1 MPQIPLLLGQHLWV
15 QYTVED
21 VDVIVDP
28 ETGLPLPVVRPE
40 ETRSI
45 GTQVGCQHCG
55 EPLTAG
61 SVAMG
66 CDGSSEDE
74 QP

>member
-1 MPQIPLLLGQHLWV
+1 MSNPPLLTTSHLWV

-28 ETGLPLPVVRPE
+28 ETELPVPVIRPE
-40 ETRSI
+40 TQRSV
-45 GTQVGCQHCG
+45 GTQVGCQNCG

-61 SVAMG
+61 SVGMACG
-66 CDGSSEDE
+66 GDPSA
-74 QP
+74 